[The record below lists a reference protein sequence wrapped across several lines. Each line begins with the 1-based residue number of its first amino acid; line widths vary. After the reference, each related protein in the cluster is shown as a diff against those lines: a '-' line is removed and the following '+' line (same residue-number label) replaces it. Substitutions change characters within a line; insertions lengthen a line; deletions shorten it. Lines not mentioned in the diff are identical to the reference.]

1 MEVFQRENVSLK
13 LTLCKENVCFELSYD
28 NGPTRPLLYRS
39 CVVNSKQISVYIQ
52 SCKMYLVNG
61 HFFKVYLSMRIVYC
75 CQRTLIPTSTVVFI
89 WVIVF
94 IHFALYGIARG
105 KKILLTRF
113 QYPLMCLNKHYTL
126 TINVKKK
133 KTTKVNLQ
141 TRSSK

>member
-1 MEVFQRENVSLK
+1 
-13 LTLCKENVCFELSYD
+13 
-28 NGPTRPLLYRS
+28 
-39 CVVNSKQISVYIQ
+39 
-52 SCKMYLVNG
+52 
-61 HFFKVYLSMRIVYC
+61 MRIVHCY
-75 CQRTLIPTSTVVFI
+75 QRILIPTSTAVYS

-126 TINVKKK
+126 TMNVKKQ
-133 KTTKVNLQ
+133 TTKVNLQ

>member
-1 MEVFQRENVSLK
+1 
-13 LTLCKENVCFELSYD
+13 
-28 NGPTRPLLYRS
+28 
-39 CVVNSKQISVYIQ
+39 
-52 SCKMYLVNG
+52 
-61 HFFKVYLSMRIVYC
+61 MRIVYC

-105 KKILLTRF
+105 KKIYIIDAF
-113 QYPLMCLNKHYTL
+113 SIPF
-126 TINVKKK
+126 NVFKQALYSNDKCKKKK